1 MTDIYDISNT
11 DDMPI
16 DPKTRNYETRARV
29 LELVQDAKTHDSLS
43 PAQIRAAYYRTY
55 NRDLTSNYVQV
66 ILNRLVESKELT
78 RPSRG
83 QYSAKKGKK

>member
-1 MTDIYDISNT
+1 MTDIYDINNT
-11 DDMPI
+11 EDIPI
-16 DPKTRNYETRARV
+16 SPKTRNYDTRKRV
-29 LELVQDAKTHDSLS
+29 LDLVKDYKLKEPLS

-55 NRDLTSNYVQV
+55 NRDITCGYLQV

-83 QYSAKKGKK
+83 RYL